1 MKRTL
6 AAILGA
12 AALALSHAALAQ
24 YSLGQRGDLGFY
36 LGGAVGQAK
45 LKDWCTDDG
54 SDPGATL
61 LACDAQDTA
70 WKIFGGYQFHPNFA
84 FELQLM
90 NLGTVSATV
99 NDPFFGPVR
108 VSADNNQLAGS
119 LVGIL
124 PVGAGFQLFGKIGVE
139 TINQQA
145 SASVAG
151 LSSTGNGSDS
161 GMLFGLGV
169 KYAIG
174 QNLRLRGEWEHGDTL
189 NMDVMTLGAEW
200 RF

>member
-12 AALALSHAALAQ
+12 LALALSHAALAQ
-24 YSLGQRGDLGFY
+24 YSFGQRGDLGFY
-36 LGGAVGQAK
+36 LGGAIGQAK
-45 LKDWCTDDG
+45 LKDWCTNDG
-54 SDPGATL
+54 SAPGATL
-61 LACDAQDTA
+61 VTCDDQDTA
-70 WKIFGGYQFHPNFA
+70 WKIVGGYQFHPNFA
-84 FELQLM
+84 VELQYM

-99 NDPFFGPVR
+99 NDPFFGTIG
-108 VSADNNQLAGS
+108 VSADNSQFAAS

-139 TINQQA
+139 TISQQA

-151 LSSTGNGSDS
+151 FSSTGNGSDS
-161 GMLFGLGV
+161 GALFGLGA

-174 QNLRLRGEWEHGDTL
+174 PQLRLRAEWEHGDTL